1 MGSFWRY
8 LLDNGMISKRKY
20 NNLITDPDNISK
32 YAQKGFINRQLVE
45 TSQVIKL
52 TANILNGIYD
62 KDTEIIEVPAKMN
75 SQMRKMFDLVK
86 VREVNDYHHAFD
98 AYLTIFIGNYLY
110 KCYPKLRPYF
120 VYGKFKKFSDNEDI
134 EVGEGRFNFLNRI
147 ERLKNVTDPETG
159 EILWSNVAPNETIK
173 QIKKVYDYKFMLTS
187 HETYTKHGALFNQTI
202 YSAKAS
208 KTMIPIK
215 NDRPTK
221 LYGGYSGN
229 EDAYMS
235 IIRLNDKKKTYKVV
249 GISMRDASKLKAY
262 ENNAHEEYL
271 KKLKEVIE
279 QQFLDSGKKTKADFE
294 IVIPKVNYHQRMQ
307 DGTKQFRIGS
317 SKYVHNTKQL
327 VLSEKTLK
335 AIRNDKQYNGDAEK
349 DLINAFDEILTIV
362 NDSFSIFD
370 IRSFRKKLNESRDKF
385 VSLPVEDTKEKN
397 KVIKGKRE
405 TLKQILIALHANGT
419 SQDIPQLGL
428 KSFGQMVKTGG
439 LTLSE
444 NTVLIHQSP
453 SGLFE
458 RKIKLSDL

>member
-1 MGSFWRY
+1 
-8 LLDNGMISKRKY
+8 
-20 NNLITDPDNISK
+20 
-32 YAQKGFINRQLVE
+32 
-45 TSQVIKL
+45 
-52 TANILNGIYD
+52 
-62 KDTEIIEVPAKMN
+62 
-75 SQMRKMFDLVK
+75 
-86 VREVNDYHHAFD
+86 
-98 AYLTIFIGNYLY
+98 
-110 KCYPKLRPYF
+110 
-120 VYGKFKKFSDNEDI
+120 
-134 EVGEGRFNFLNRI
+134 
-147 ERLKNVTDPETG
+147 
-159 EILWSNVAPNETIK
+159 
-173 QIKKVYDYKFMLTS
+173 
-187 HETYTKHGALFNQTI
+187 
-202 YSAKAS
+202 
-208 KTMIPIK
+208 MIPIK

-262 ENNAHEEYL
+262 ENNAHEKYL
-271 KKLKEVIE
+271 KKLKEVIK

-335 AIRNDKQYNGDAEK
+335 VIRNNKQYNGDAEK
-349 DLINAFDEILTIV
+349 DLINAFDEILAIV
-362 NDSFSIFD
+362 YDSFSIFD
-370 IRSFRKKLNESRDKF
+370 IRSFRKKLNDSRDKF

-439 LTLSE
+439 ITLSE